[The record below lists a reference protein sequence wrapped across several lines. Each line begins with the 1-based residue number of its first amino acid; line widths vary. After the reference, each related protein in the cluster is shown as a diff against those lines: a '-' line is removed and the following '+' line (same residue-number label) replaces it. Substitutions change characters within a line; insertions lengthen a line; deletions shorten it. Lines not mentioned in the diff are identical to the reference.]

1 MRSWQPMARRS
12 SSRCIAAALMA
23 LCLPALAANPAF
35 QNYFFQACQSA
46 TGALATRC
54 SATPGGLGDLSGD
67 SESSL
72 NPSQNMSH
80 TKSSASLAEVRSA
93 EARGRAD
100 VIREGETPAADSAQS
115 VQVGPFSLLVNGRAT
130 WFERDRNPD
139 VHQERSLEGDSWALE
154 LGFDQRMSERFYLG
168 ALAAFES
175 LSYDFA
181 PDRPSGDLVPATHAG
196 TAQTDSKSLTLF
208 AVLNA
213 TEHSYVDAAVGY
225 GRQQHDFRRNPVFQ
239 DSTRQTQFAARV
251 AGDTESTVFWV
262 ALNGGLDFASGATT
276 FGPFA
281 GVTYTRSEIDAY
293 TERDLNGSGLAMSLE
308 ACLRK
313 SVLGHA
319 GLRADRAFSTGRG
332 VFVPQLRIE
341 YLHEFRTRP
350 LTQASHY
357 VLDSGASGIRVTG
370 DRPKA
375 GRFSVG
381 AGVTAILPHGWIAF
395 LDVDTLASGDVDRER
410 VTLGV
415 RAEL

>member
-1 MRSWQPMARRS
+1 MNWR
-12 SSRCIAAALMA
+12 IAAPYLAASLLA
-23 LCLPALAANPAF
+23 VSLPAVSANPAL
-35 QNYFFQACQSA
+35 QSYFFLACQTA
-46 TGALATRC
+46 TGALAARC

-93 EARGRAD
+93 EARGRASI
-100 VIREGETPAADSAQS
+100 IREGEEPAAKAQQS
-115 VQVGPFSLLVNGRAT
+115 LQLGPFNLLVHGRAT

-139 VHQERSLEGDSWALE
+139 VHRERSLEGDSWAVE
-154 LGFDQRMSERFYLG
+154 LGFDRRVSDRLHLG

-181 PDRPSGDLVPATHAG
+181 PDRSGGNLVPAAHAG
-196 TAQTDSKSLTLF
+196 SADTDSKSLTLF
-208 AVLNA
+208 AVLNS
-213 TEHSYVDAAVGY
+213 TERSYVDAAIGY

-239 DSTRQTQFAARV
+239 DSTLQARFAARV

-262 ALNGGLDFASGATT
+262 ALNGGLDFAPGATT

-281 GVTYTRSEIDAY
+281 GVTYTRSEIDPY
-293 TERDLNGSGLAMSLE
+293 SERDLNGSGLAMSFE

-319 GLRADRAFSTGRG
+319 GLRVDRAFSTTHG
-332 VFVPQLRIE
+332 VFVPQLRVE

-350 LTQASHY
+350 LSQTSHY
-357 VLDSGASGIRVTG
+357 VLDSGTSGIRVTG

-375 GRFSVG
+375 GRLSLS

-395 LDVDTLASGDVDRER
+395 LNVDTLTSGDVDRER

-415 RAEL
+415 RIEM